1 MARRH
6 PDVDYA
12 VSSGRRGDTD
22 FTLKTFDEAAA
33 KALLI
38 AVATGSSQLDVVVH
52 SRAGARFVSGDDGAA
67 QYDEDPEA
75 SVFERF
81 QIRVNAQGRVP

>member
-33 KALLI
+33 K
-38 AVATGSSQLDVVVH
+38 VH